1 MERIRSER
9 LIESRHRGKRRPA
22 FTKSRQDEW
31 CSELHAQFE
40 QSVARP
46 PPLLFLRNSF
56 THTNTLCLLLSA
68 EKVPT
73 ITHTHIQPD
82 QERKKKTQSCWFM
95 HKERRP
101 GGGEKRK
108 RKKKSLTHSY
118 THTQTPSEDAWEFH
132 IMVDLINLCISID
145 RGQFVS
151 CLRIGETKYS
161 DSLQTRM
168 DKVSCRCRSNCY
180 S

>member
-1 MERIRSER
+1 MQRITCTIWAVCCS
-9 LIESRHRGKRRPA
+9 PA
-22 FTKSRQDEW
+22 ASFVLKK
-31 CSELHAQFE
+31 
-40 QSVARP
+40 
-46 PPLLFLRNSF
+46 FLYTYKYS
-56 THTNTLCLLLSA
+56 LSA
-68 EKVPT
+68 SLGRKGAHNNT
-73 ITHTHIQPD
+73 YSYSTGSGN
-82 QERKKKTQSCWFM
+82 KKKTQSCWFM